1 MHPVLLKIGSLSV
14 YTYGFF
20 IAVGFLVGFTVAKK
34 EGERLGE
41 DPNKIMDLCFYL
53 LLAAIVTSRL
63 FYVATTPEVF
73 LADPLEIFRI
83 WKGGLVFYGAFIGAM
98 VTIVIYL
105 RKEKMPLGKTLDIL
119 APSLAVGHFFG
130 RLGCLSA
137 GCCYGRPCDIPWAI
151 TFSHPESLAPIGMPL
166 HPTQIYSALNNL
178 TIFALLWFL
187 RRRKKFDGQLFWI
200 YVAVYGVTRSVI
212 ELFRGDFRGG
222 TVFGVLSI
230 SQTIGITFAII
241 AVIMLVV
248 FARKAAKR
256 QG

>member
-119 APSLAVGHFFG
+119 APSLAVGHFF
-130 RLGCLSA
+130 
-137 GCCYGRPCDIPWAI
+137 
-151 TFSHPESLAPIGMPL
+151 
-166 HPTQIYSALNNL
+166 NL
-178 TIFALLWFL
+178 QE
-187 RRRKKFDGQLFWI
+187 KFM
-200 YVAVYGVTRSVI
+200 
-212 ELFRGDFRGG
+212 
-222 TVFGVLSI
+222 
-230 SQTIGITFAII
+230 
-241 AVIMLVV
+241 ML
-248 FARKAAKR
+248 
-256 QG
+256 